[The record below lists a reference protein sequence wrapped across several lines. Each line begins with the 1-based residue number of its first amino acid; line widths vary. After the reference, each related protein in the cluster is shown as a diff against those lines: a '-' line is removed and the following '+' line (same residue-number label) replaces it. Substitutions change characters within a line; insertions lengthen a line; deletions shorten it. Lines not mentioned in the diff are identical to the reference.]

1 MSKTR
6 HTIKA
11 YLYDNLLTPDPND
24 FTARVSSER
33 SLSVADICHSAATRG
48 GADVSDAAMS
58 HAVELFLKEMAYRLC
73 DGFAVNTGY
82 FTAVPVV
89 RGVFLNPNET
99 FDPQRHTLQFQFT
112 QGELMRREIEDVE
125 VKIMGVAET
134 GLYIGQVEDM
144 KSRTVNEVLT
154 PGFNLRVTGTKLR
167 VVGDK
172 PGVGIFFRETATNTA
187 TKVDEGDIVIN
198 NPSELMII
206 IPALPAGTYQLE
218 VTTQYSMGKQWLKEQ
233 RTSNKRVREDING

>member
-82 FTAVPVV
+82 FTAMPVV

-206 IPALPAGTYQLE
+206 IPTLPAGTYQLE
-218 VTTQYSMGKQWLKEQ
+218 VTTQYSMGKQWLKEP
-233 RTSNKRVREDING
+233 RTSVFEKTLTVK

>member
-24 FTARVSSER
+24 FVARVSSER

-82 FTAVPVV
+82 FTAMPVV

-172 PGVGIFFRETATNTA
+172 PGVGIFFRETVTNTA

-218 VTTQYSMGKQWLKEQ
+218 VTTQYSTGNKLLKE
-233 RTSNKRVREDING
+233 VRSAVFDRPLTVK

>member
-172 PGVGIFFRETATNTA
+172 PGVGIFFRETVTNTA
-187 TKVDEGDIVIN
+187 TKVDEADIVVN

-218 VTTQYSMGKQWLKEQ
+218 VTTQYSTGNKLLKE
-233 RTSNKRVREDING
+233 VRSAVFDRPLTVK

>member
-82 FTAVPVV
+82 FTAMPVV

-172 PGVGIFFRETATNTA
+172 PGVGIFFRETVTNTA

-218 VTTQYSMGKQWLKEQ
+218 ITTQYSTGNKLLKE
-233 RTSNKRVREDING
+233 VRSAVFDRPLTVK

>member
-24 FTARVSSER
+24 FVARVSSER

-187 TKVDEGDIVIN
+187 TKVDEADIVIN

-218 VTTQYSMGKQWLKEQ
+218 VTTQYSMGKQWLKEP
-233 RTSNKRVREDING
+233 RTSVFEKPLTVK

>member
-48 GADVSDAAMS
+48 GADVSDSAMS
-58 HAVELFLKEMAYRLC
+58 HAVDLFLKEMAYRLC

-82 FTAVPVV
+82 FTAMPVV

-187 TKVDEGDIVIN
+187 TKVDEGDIVVN

-218 VTTQYSMGKQWLKEQ
+218 VTTQYSTGNKLLKE
-233 RTSNKRVREDING
+233 VRSAVFDRPLTVK

>member
-82 FTAVPVV
+82 FTAMPVV

-112 QGELMRREIEDVE
+112 QGELMRREIENVE

-187 TKVDEGDIVIN
+187 TKVDEGDIVVN

-218 VTTQYSMGKQWLKEQ
+218 ITTQYSTGNKLLKE
-233 RTSNKRVREDING
+233 VRSAVFDRPLTVK

>member
-82 FTAVPVV
+82 FTAMPVV

-112 QGELMRREIEDVE
+112 QGELMRHEIEDVE

-218 VTTQYSMGKQWLKEQ
+218 VTTQYSTGNKLLKE
-233 RTSNKRVREDING
+233 VRSAVFDRPLTVK

>member
-24 FTARVSSER
+24 FVARVSSER

-187 TKVDEGDIVIN
+187 TKVDEGDIVVN

-218 VTTQYSMGKQWLKEQ
+218 VTTQYSTGNKLLKE
-233 RTSNKRVREDING
+233 VRSAVFDRPLTVK

>member
-24 FTARVSSER
+24 FVARVSSER

-82 FTAVPVV
+82 FTAMPVV

-187 TKVDEGDIVIN
+187 TKVDEGDIVVN

-206 IPALPAGTYQLE
+206 IPALPVGTYQLE
-218 VTTQYSMGKQWLKEQ
+218 VTTQYSTGNKLLKE
-233 RTSNKRVREDING
+233 VRSAVFDRPLTVK

>member
-218 VTTQYSMGKQWLKEQ
+218 VTTQYSMGKQWLKEP
-233 RTSNKRVREDING
+233 RTSVFEKTLTVK

>member
-24 FTARVSSER
+24 FVARVSSER

-172 PGVGIFFRETATNTA
+172 PGVGIFFRETVTNTA
-187 TKVDEGDIVIN
+187 TKVDEGDIVVN

-218 VTTQYSMGKQWLKEQ
+218 VTTQYSTGNKLLKE
-233 RTSNKRVREDING
+233 VRSAVFDRPLTVK

>member
-82 FTAVPVV
+82 FTAMPVV

-154 PGFNLRVTGTKLR
+154 PGLSRRPSGVLPQRLDRRLSWLMELKISLSARRAASVTS
-167 VVGDK
+167 
-172 PGVGIFFRETATNTA
+172 PGAQAT
-187 TKVDEGDIVIN
+187 
-198 NPSELMII
+198 L
-206 IPALPAGTYQLE
+206 
-218 VTTQYSMGKQWLKEQ
+218 
-233 RTSNKRVREDING
+233 

>member
-82 FTAVPVV
+82 FTAMPVV

-99 FDPQRHTLQFQFT
+99 FDPQRHSLQFQFT

-187 TKVDEGDIVIN
+187 TKVDEADIVVN

-218 VTTQYSMGKQWLKEQ
+218 VTTQYSTGNKLLKE
-233 RTSNKRVREDING
+233 VRSAVFDRPLTVK

>member
-172 PGVGIFFRETATNTA
+172 PGVGIFFRETVTNTA
-187 TKVDEGDIVIN
+187 TKVDEGDIVVN

-218 VTTQYSMGKQWLKEQ
+218 VTTQYSTGNKLLKE
-233 RTSNKRVREDING
+233 VRSAVFDRPLTVK

>member
-48 GADVSDAAMS
+48 GADIGEAAMS
-58 HAVELFLKEMAYRLC
+58 HAVELFLGEMAYRLC

-82 FTAVPVV
+82 FTAMPVI

-99 FDPQRHTLQFQFT
+99 FDPERHTLQFQFT
-112 QGELMRREIEDVE
+112 QGERMRREIESVE
-125 VKIMGVAET
+125 VQIMGVAET

-144 KSRTVNEVLT
+144 KSRTVNDRLT
-154 PGFNLRVTGTKLR
+154 PRFNLRVTGTKLR

-206 IPALPAGTYQLE
+206 IPALPVGTYQLE
-218 VTTQYSMGKQWLKEQ
+218 VTTQFSVGNRLLKEA
-233 RTSNKRVREDING
+233 RTAVFERPLTVK

>member
-58 HAVELFLKEMAYRLC
+58 HAVKLFLKEMAYRLC

>member
-82 FTAVPVV
+82 FTAMPVV

-125 VKIMGVAET
+125 VKFMGVAET

-187 TKVDEGDIVIN
+187 TKVDEGDIVVN

-218 VTTQYSMGKQWLKEQ
+218 VTTQYSMGKQWLKEP
-233 RTSNKRVREDING
+233 RTSVFEKTLTVK

>member
-82 FTAVPVV
+82 FTAMPVV

-134 GLYIGQVEDM
+134 GLYIGQIEDM

-218 VTTQYSMGKQWLKEQ
+218 VTTQYSTGNKLLKE
-233 RTSNKRVREDING
+233 VRSAVFDRPLTVK

>member
-82 FTAVPVV
+82 FTAMPVV
-89 RGVFLNPNET
+89 RGVFLSPNET

-172 PGVGIFFRETATNTA
+172 PGVGIFFRETVTNTA

-218 VTTQYSMGKQWLKEQ
+218 VTTQYSTGNKLLKE
-233 RTSNKRVREDING
+233 VRSAVFDRPLTVK

>member
-82 FTAVPVV
+82 FTAMPVV

-218 VTTQYSMGKQWLKEQ
+218 ITTQFSTNKQWLKEP
-233 RTSNKRVREDING
+233 RTSVFEKPLTVK

>member
-82 FTAVPVV
+82 FTAMPVV

-187 TKVDEGDIVIN
+187 TKVDEGDIVVN

-218 VTTQYSMGKQWLKEQ
+218 VTTQYSMGKQ
-233 RTSNKRVREDING
+233 

>member
-24 FTARVSSER
+24 FVARVSSER

-48 GADVSDAAMS
+48 GADVSDAAMN

-82 FTAVPVV
+82 FTAMPVV

-187 TKVDEGDIVIN
+187 TKVDEGDIVVN

-218 VTTQYSMGKQWLKEQ
+218 ITTQYSTGNKLLKE
-233 RTSNKRVREDING
+233 VRSAVFDRPLTVK

>member
-33 SLSVADICHSAATRG
+33 SLSVADICHSTATRG

-82 FTAVPVV
+82 FTAMPVV

-218 VTTQYSMGKQWLKEQ
+218 VTTQYSMGKQWLKEP
-233 RTSNKRVREDING
+233 RTSVFEKTLTVK

>member
-24 FTARVSSER
+24 FVARVSSER

-172 PGVGIFFRETATNTA
+172 PGVGIFFRETVTNTA
-187 TKVDEGDIVIN
+187 TKVDEADIVIN

-218 VTTQYSMGKQWLKEQ
+218 VTTQYSTGNKLLKE
-233 RTSNKRVREDING
+233 VRSAVFDRPLTVK

>member
-48 GADVSDAAMS
+48 GADVSDAAMN

-82 FTAVPVV
+82 FTAMPVV

-218 VTTQYSMGKQWLKEQ
+218 VTTQYSTGNKLLKE
-233 RTSNKRVREDING
+233 VRSAVFDRPLTVK

>member
-24 FTARVSSER
+24 FVARVSSER

-82 FTAVPVV
+82 FTAMPVV

-125 VKIMGVAET
+125 VEIMGVAES

-218 VTTQYSMGKQWLKEQ
+218 VTTQYSMGKQWLKEP
-233 RTSNKRVREDING
+233 RTSVFEKTLTVK

>member
-82 FTAVPVV
+82 FTAMPVV

-112 QGELMRREIEDVE
+112 QGELMRREIEGVE

-218 VTTQYSMGKQWLKEQ
+218 VTTQYSTGNKLLKE
-233 RTSNKRVREDING
+233 VRSAVFDRPLTVK

>member
-82 FTAVPVV
+82 FTAMPVV

-187 TKVDEGDIVIN
+187 TKVDEGAIVVN

-218 VTTQYSMGKQWLKEQ
+218 VTTQYSTGNKLLKE
-233 RTSNKRVREDING
+233 VRSAVFDRPLTVK

>member
-82 FTAVPVV
+82 FTAMPVV

-187 TKVDEGDIVIN
+187 TKVDEGDIVVN

-206 IPALPAGTYQLE
+206 IPALPAGTYHLE
-218 VTTQYSMGKQWLKEQ
+218 VTTQYSTGNKLLKE
-233 RTSNKRVREDING
+233 VRSAVFDRPLTVK

>member
-24 FTARVSSER
+24 FVARVSSER

-82 FTAVPVV
+82 FTAMPVV

-187 TKVDEGDIVIN
+187 TKVDEADIVIN

-218 VTTQYSMGKQWLKEQ
+218 VTTQYSMGKQWLKEP
-233 RTSNKRVREDING
+233 RTSVFEKTLTVK

>member
-82 FTAVPVV
+82 FTAMPVV

-187 TKVDEGDIVIN
+187 TKVDEADIVIN

-218 VTTQYSMGKQWLKEQ
+218 VTTQYSMGKQWLKEP
-233 RTSNKRVREDING
+233 RTSVFEKTLTVK

>member
-24 FTARVSSER
+24 FVARVSSER

-82 FTAVPVV
+82 FTAMPVV

-172 PGVGIFFRETATNTA
+172 PGVGIFFRETVTNTA

-218 VTTQYSMGKQWLKEQ
+218 ITTQYSTGNKLLKE
-233 RTSNKRVREDING
+233 VRSAVFDRPLTVK

>member
-24 FTARVSSER
+24 FVARVSSER

-82 FTAVPVV
+82 FTAMPVV

-218 VTTQYSMGKQWLKEQ
+218 ITTQYSTGNKLLKE
-233 RTSNKRVREDING
+233 VRSAVFDRPLTVK

>member
-24 FTARVSSER
+24 FVARVSSER

-82 FTAVPVV
+82 FTAMPVV

-187 TKVDEGDIVIN
+187 TKVDEADIVIN

-218 VTTQYSMGKQWLKEQ
+218 ITTQYSTGNKLLKE
-233 RTSNKRVREDING
+233 VRSAVFDRPLTVK

>member
-82 FTAVPVV
+82 FTAMPVV

-172 PGVGIFFRETATNTA
+172 PGVGIFFRETVTNTA
-187 TKVDEGDIVIN
+187 TKVDEGDIVVN

-218 VTTQYSMGKQWLKEQ
+218 VTTQFSTNKQWLKEP
-233 RTSNKRVREDING
+233 RTSVFEKPLTVK

>member
-82 FTAVPVV
+82 FTAMPVV

-125 VKIMGVAET
+125 VKIMGVTET

-172 PGVGIFFRETATNTA
+172 PGVGIFFRETVTNTA
-187 TKVDEGDIVIN
+187 TKVDEGDIVVN

-218 VTTQYSMGKQWLKEQ
+218 VTTQYSTGNKLLKE
-233 RTSNKRVREDING
+233 VRSAVFDRPLTVK